1 MADYG
6 FLYVIDTSYHTER
19 QVYKVDIGY
28 MDKDEEVKGR
38 FITINIMVNIP
49 NHKSDESKI
58 KELAISKAR
67 KLLELAS
74 KASVGEG
81 G

>member
-6 FLYVIDTSYHTER
+6 FLYIIDASYHTER

-38 FITINIMVNIP
+38 FVAVNIMVNVP
-49 NHKSDESKI
+49 NHKTDESKI

-67 KLLELAS
+67 KILELAS
-74 KASVGEG
+74 KAPVGEG
-81 G
+81 E

>member
-19 QVYKVDIGY
+19 RVYQVNIGF
-28 MDKDEEVKGR
+28 MDRDEEVKGR
-38 FITINIMVNIP
+38 FITINIIVNIP
-49 NHKSDESKI
+49 NHKIDENKI
-58 KELAISKAR
+58 NELAFAKAK

-74 KASVGEG
+74 KAPIGEK
-81 G
+81 

>member
-19 QVYKVDIGY
+19 QVYQINIGY
-28 MDKDEEVKGR
+28 MDRDEEVKGR
-38 FITINIMVNIP
+38 FITINIVVNIP
-49 NHKSDESKI
+49 NRKIGENKI
-58 KELAISKAR
+58 KELALAKAR

-74 KASVGEG
+74 KAPEGEK
-81 G
+81 